1 MYYDV
6 TKNKACFTEARRRSA
21 IDNVFGK
28 EWCLN
33 LWRHEES
40 HVGEQED
47 THMDSSAI
55 AEEVGLP
62 YCCWYTWINVR
73 IQLTSSLFHFLSFSQ

>member
-1 MYYDV
+1 MPLTLYPPNATCSAD
-6 TKNKACFTEARRRSA
+6 TGHRPA

-40 HVGEQED
+40 HVCEQED
-47 THMDSSAI
+47 THLDSPVI
-55 AEEVGLP
+55 IGEVGLTS
-62 YCCWYTWINVR
+62 CCIW
-73 IQLTSSLFHFLSFSQ
+73 SSKSMSE